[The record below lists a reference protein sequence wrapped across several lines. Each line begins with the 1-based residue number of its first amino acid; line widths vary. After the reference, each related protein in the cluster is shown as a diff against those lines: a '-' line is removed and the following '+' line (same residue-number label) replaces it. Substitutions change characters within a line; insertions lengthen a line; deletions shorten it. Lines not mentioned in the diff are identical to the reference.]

1 MGIRVLGRAREAGV
15 RDSLATPSESHRRQ
29 NGTAMMA
36 DPDAHEHYP
45 LAGRGVYLLD
55 DHEVI
60 RRGLRQLL
68 EPVGLSIAGES
79 GSAREAVRRIPA
91 LRPELVI
98 LDDDLPDGS
107 GADVCLAVAVAAPGI
122 RCVLMTADSDESVLV
137 DSILAGAW
145 GCLSKQDDS
154 SEQLR
159 LIRRVLAG
167 HTAYSARFHPAL
179 VAPFSLPGHPRPGD
193 NLLRLSRQELTAAI
207 GVSKGLSNREIS
219 QEMFLSEKTVK
230 NMVSSILMKLGMA
243 HRTQVAVLVSR
254 TLSHSEDTDDGDYR
268 SSRFPDLVAEVMAAL
283 LACTSEAPTMP
294 STVERRAG
302 DAGRLADALTAART
316 GPTVTRPPRRRT

>member
-1 MGIRVLGRAREAGV
+1 
-15 RDSLATPSESHRRQ
+15 
-29 NGTAMMA
+29 MMA
-36 DPDAHEHYP
+36 DPDAHESYP

-68 EPVGLSIAGES
+68 ESAGLVTAGES
-79 GSAREAVRRIPA
+79 GSAREALRRIPA

-98 LDDDLPDGS
+98 LDDDLPDGA
-107 GADVCLAVAVAAPGI
+107 GAEVCRTLAVTAPGI
-122 RCVLMTADSDESVLV
+122 RCVLMTADIDEAVLI

-145 GCLSKQDDS
+145 GCLSKRDDS

-167 HTAYSARFHPAL
+167 NTAFSARFHPAL
-179 VAPFSLPGHPRPGD
+179 LAPFSLPGHPRPD
-193 NLLRLSRQELTAAI
+193 ESLLRLSRQEMTAAI
-207 GVSKGLSNREIS
+207 GVGRGLSNREIS

-243 HRTQVAVLVSR
+243 RRTQVAVLVSR
-254 TLSHSEDTDDGDYR
+254 TLSRSEDSDDVGYR

-283 LACTSEAPTMP
+283 LACTSEAATMP
-294 STVERRAG
+294 STVEGRAG

-316 GPTVTRPPRRRT
+316 GPTVIRPPRRRT